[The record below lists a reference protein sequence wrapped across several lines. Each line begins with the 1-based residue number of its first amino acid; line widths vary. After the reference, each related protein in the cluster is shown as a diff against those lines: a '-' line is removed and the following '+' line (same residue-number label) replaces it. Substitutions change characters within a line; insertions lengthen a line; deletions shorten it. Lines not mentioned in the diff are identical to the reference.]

1 MSRRG
6 GDLDAKVYIG
16 GLPHDATSQEIE
28 DTFHRFGRIRKVWVA
43 RRPPGFAFVEFED
56 TRDAEDAVKS
66 LDGARICG
74 VRARVEL
81 SHGKRRNGAG
91 GGGGGGGGYGGR
103 GYGGGG
109 GGGGYGGRRSSVS
122 DLPVYRHLPSVFPSL
137 SFIVTYLPCCV
148 KLLSELQAK
157 NSTGTGL
164 DHAVVLHHAV
174 VHGRVH
180 QMTEEA
186 TAEAAVVHHKKRC
199 KQLNRWSD
207 LLDFTICSILF
218 SRRAWNAPDGAEEA
232 EVPVL
237 RGALP
242 MFPVAPPLIRPAN
255 PPPARNLRRGAARIR
270 AESPD
275 TAIEYDQNE
284 VDALKRMKEIAS
296 RQMNGQSFIKDTK
309 EKSFVVVN
317 DDVRAVRESE
327 EKFLLKEMEAHLKMM
342 ERGVVDK
349 EAILMLMKPLVN
361 FVERLEME
369 LRNTR
374 NLLMD
379 IEARQA
385 DLSKEMKHV
394 DNVCEILR
402 QGCHEGNEPQKN

>member
-137 SFIVTYLPCCV
+137 SFIVT
-148 KLLSELQAK
+148 
-157 NSTGTGL
+157 
-164 DHAVVLHHAV
+164 
-174 VHGRVH
+174 
-180 QMTEEA
+180 
-186 TAEAAVVHHKKRC
+186 
-199 KQLNRWSD
+199 
-207 LLDFTICSILF
+207 
-218 SRRAWNAPDGAEEA
+218 
-232 EVPVL
+232 
-237 RGALP
+237 
-242 MFPVAPPLIRPAN
+242 
-255 PPPARNLRRGAARIR
+255 
-270 AESPD
+270 
-275 TAIEYDQNE
+275 
-284 VDALKRMKEIAS
+284 
-296 RQMNGQSFIKDTK
+296 
-309 EKSFVVVN
+309 
-317 DDVRAVRESE
+317 
-327 EKFLLKEMEAHLKMM
+327 
-342 ERGVVDK
+342 
-349 EAILMLMKPLVN
+349 
-361 FVERLEME
+361 
-369 LRNTR
+369 
-374 NLLMD
+374 
-379 IEARQA
+379 
-385 DLSKEMKHV
+385 
-394 DNVCEILR
+394 
-402 QGCHEGNEPQKN
+402 